1 MNTVKRKLRTLIQW
15 LDPLI
20 ALMALPAGA
29 LLKAVRYFGIHELP
43 QTRTMLRKIGVFPIR
58 NHYYEPMIE
67 FNFKRPLWQER
78 HLPGIALD
86 LEAQLQLLKTLDYQE
101 GLLRFFK
108 ETPEGFDL
116 SNINFQ
122 SGDMEMWFNIV
133 RHFKPKRLIEIGSGY
148 STILAIEAIK
158 QNKQDDPA
166 YQCRHS
172 CIEPFEMKWL
182 EQTPVEVVR
191 KKVEDLDLS
200 LFKELEEND
209 ILFIDSSHMI
219 RPQGDVLFEYLEVL
233 PSLKKGVI
241 VHIHDI
247 FTPRDYPE
255 TWVVDEVRFWNE
267 QYLLE
272 AFLTGN
278 PEWKILA
285 AVNYLKH
292 HAFNEL
298 KAVCPFLTESREPG
312 SFYIQKVA

>member
-1 MNTVKRKLRTLIQW
+1 MKKKLRTLVQW

-20 ALMALPAGA
+20 ALIAFPAGA
-29 LLKAVRYFGIHELP
+29 LLKAIRYFGIHELP
-43 QTRTMLRKIGVFPIR
+43 RTKKMLGKIGVFPIR
-58 NHYYEPMIE
+58 NHYYEPLIE
-67 FNFKRPLWQER
+67 FNFKRPLSQER
-78 HLPGIALD
+78 HLPGIALN
-86 LEAQLQLLKTLDYQE
+86 LEAQIQFLKTIHYQE
-101 GLLRFFK
+101 GLLRFFN
-108 ETPEGFDL
+108 ETPEAFDL
-116 SNINFQ
+116 NNINFQ
-122 SGDMEMWFNIV
+122 SGDVEMWFSIV

-166 YQCRHS
+166 YECRHR

-191 KKVEDLDLS
+191 KKVEDLDIT
-200 LFKELEEND
+200 LFQELEEND

-219 RPQGDVLFEYLEVL
+219 RPQGDVLFEFLEVL
-233 PSLKKGVI
+233 PMLKKGVV

-255 TWVVDEVRFWNE
+255 KWVIDEVRFWNE

-278 PEWKILA
+278 PEWKVLA

-292 HAFNEL
+292 RAFNEL
-298 KAVCPFLTESREPG
+298 KAVCPFLTEAREPG
-312 SFYIQKVA
+312 SFYIQKTA